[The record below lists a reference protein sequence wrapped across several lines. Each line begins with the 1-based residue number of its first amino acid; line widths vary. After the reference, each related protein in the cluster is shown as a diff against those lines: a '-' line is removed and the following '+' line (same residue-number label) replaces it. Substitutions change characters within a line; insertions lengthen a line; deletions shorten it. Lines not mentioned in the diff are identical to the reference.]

1 MIFIGARS
9 VVCGSN
15 LFNVPFARGGSR
27 RVWMYVQAVVHL
39 RDVNHKSCKFNR
51 AQDIILCPI

>member
-9 VVCGSN
+9 VVCGLNPS
-15 LFNVPFARGGSR
+15 NVPFAGGGSPR
-27 RVWMYVQAVVHL
+27 IWIYVQAVVRL
-39 RDVNHKSCKFNR
+39 CDVNDISCNFNR